1 MTDLT
6 STPLLTHE
14 VGSLDKFGWRVKA
27 ASGKKVDQK
36 DIEEARSWGKRVGV
50 PGYEELIELL
60 KQTPLTAKEQK
71 DEVKRWS
78 SRYGVG
84 MQESAGL
91 DVVYDG
97 EQQRS
102 EMYAWAV
109 AHTDGFEWRG
119 SVRAF
124 DNKYYS
130 KAAVIGP
137 LSLKEPYHNEEFAF
151 LKPIA
156 RAELKVPIT
165 GAYTIADWS
174 FDEHHFED
182 HDLHHRH
189 AERKAERREARRRFI
204 LDVARNMIR
213 PNLEALIGLGARW
226 IQIDEPG
233 GSTDP
238 HELDLFAESF
248 NESVRGIE
256 GLFSTHL
263 CFSDYNLFFPS
274 IEAMTACRQFAVGF
288 ANYDSRE
295 LGVSHEARP
304 GYQVIRKFRDL
315 PYRPSLGLGVIDIHT
330 DFIEPSELVRDR
342 ILHAV
347 EVFGDPGRIQI
358 TPDCGLR
365 TRSWEVAYRKLQNM
379 VEGTQLAKKAL
390 GL

>member
-36 DIEEARSWGKRVGV
+36 DIEEAGSWGKRVGV
-50 PGYEELIELL
+50 RGYDELIELL
-60 KQTPLTAKEQK
+60 KQTPLTTKEQK

-78 SRYGVG
+78 SRYGLG

-226 IQIDEPG
+226 IQLDEPG

-248 NESVRGIE
+248 NESVREIE

-304 GYQVIRKFRDL
+304 GYQVISKFRDL

-330 DFIEPSELVRDR
+330 DFIEPPELVRDR
-342 ILHAV
+342 ILYAV
-347 EVFGDPGRIQI
+347 EVFGDPRRIQI

-379 VEGTQLAKKAL
+379 VEGTQLSKKAL